1 MADIKLTAGVVVANG
16 PSLAVS
22 RSVTLDAYDSIN
34 VVVPAGGSK
43 DVEVQP
49 GGAGRVQL
57 LFILSSSYSDKLIYK
72 INGGVDAF
80 ALDQPLLVAGHGGV
94 ALFTDPPTKLTFS
107 NADTTDSAVQILVGR
122 SVGA

>member
-1 MADIKLTAGVVVANG
+1 MADIKVTAGVVIANG
-16 PSLAVS
+16 PSMAVS
-22 RSVTLDAYDSIN
+22 RSFSLDAYDNIN
-34 VVVPAGGSK
+34 VEVPSGGTK

-57 LFILSSSYSDKLIYK
+57 LFIISSWYGGKLTYK
-72 INGGVDAF
+72 INGGADSF

-107 NADTTDSAVQILVGR
+107 NADATEAAVQILVGR